1 MHPFLAHRNY
11 LKYHQSQAFQEPADQ
26 SRESV
31 FSRWAATAMRR
42 WKRRKMVAA
51 LNAMDDRL
59 LSDIGLRRAEIR
71 RVVDAFDDRELGMA
85 PVASTQP
92 VSGRSGTCAK
102 QMAPLRTS

>member
-1 MHPFLAHRNY
+1 
-11 LKYHQSQAFQEPADQ
+11 
-26 SRESV
+26 
-31 FSRWAATAMRR
+31 
-42 WKRRKMVAA
+42 
-51 LNAMDDRL
+51 MDDRL